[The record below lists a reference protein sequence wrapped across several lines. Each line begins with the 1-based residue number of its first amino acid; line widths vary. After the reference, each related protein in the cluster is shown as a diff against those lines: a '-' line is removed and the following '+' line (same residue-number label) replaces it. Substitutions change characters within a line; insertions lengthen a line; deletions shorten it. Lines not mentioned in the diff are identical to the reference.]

1 MCSLSYNI
9 VEIYI
14 SICVGVAWSMG
25 GVEINPARP
34 YTVQIVNTTYKC
46 GKSYTNYGDVRSF
59 QKQTPENNMYYLYT
73 FNKISFE
80 PVHIM
85 LSKCLTYSTNK
96 FVDIL
101 LIAIQLLIS
110 LYLILK
116 TILIKESVLK
126 CKHINCG
133 STQSIHNIILALKQR
148 SYVKKITSMVQV
160 NLLYIL
166 LLYTCITNYVPLFVS
181 LVSYKFGA
189 GDTIDYN
196 RNLKFICDDLFYL
209 YMFYMCMIECTVIN
223 TLCCLLL
230 YQAFHLNNKT
240 RQKHLAINV
249 IRLIVSYNYTYN
261 IHFPTNGH
269 QIKYIIHSIYYTIQV
284 HLPLGNM
291 GL

>member
-9 VEIYI
+9 GEIYI
-14 SICVGVAWSMG
+14 PICVGVAWSMG
-25 GVEINPARP
+25 GVEINHARP
-34 YTVQIVNTTYKC
+34 YTVHIVNTTYKC
-46 GKSYTNYGDVRSF
+46 GKSYNNYGDVWSF
-59 QKQTPENNMYYLYT
+59 QKQTPEDNMYYLYT

-126 CKHINCG
+126 CKYINCG
-133 STQSIHNIILALKQR
+133 LTQSIHNIILVLKQR
-148 SYVKKITSMVQV
+148 SYVKKITSMVRV

-196 RNLKFICDDLFYL
+196 RNF
-209 YMFYMCMIECTVIN
+209 
-223 TLCCLLL
+223 
-230 YQAFHLNNKT
+230 
-240 RQKHLAINV
+240 
-249 IRLIVSYNYTYN
+249 
-261 IHFPTNGH
+261 
-269 QIKYIIHSIYYTIQV
+269 
-284 HLPLGNM
+284 
-291 GL
+291 